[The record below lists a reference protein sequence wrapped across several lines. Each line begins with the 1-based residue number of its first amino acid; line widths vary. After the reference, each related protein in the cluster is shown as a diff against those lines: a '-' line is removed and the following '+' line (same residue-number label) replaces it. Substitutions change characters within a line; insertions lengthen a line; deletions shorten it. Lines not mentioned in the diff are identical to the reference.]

1 VWWFGFLTAV
11 RGIVFDME
19 ELMLVNKL
27 VALVLI
33 ILGFL
38 VLASSYRYEN
48 QLGTIGG
55 LALLLIGIAL
65 LVLKVVRRNP

>member
-1 VWWFGFLTAV
+1 
-11 RGIVFDME
+11 
-19 ELMLVNKL
+19 MLVNKL

-38 VLASSYRYEN
+38 VLASGYRYEN

-55 LALLLIGIAL
+55 ALLLVLGIVL

>member
-1 VWWFGFLTAV
+1 MVVRFLTAV

-55 LALLLIGIAL
+55 VALLLIGIAL